1 MSKSASRTE
10 RNTNT
15 RGTDLFIPAKLGP
28 YELRNRIVM
37 APLTRNRA
45 RPGGVPQEMNVEY
58 YAQRA
63 TAGLIITEGSQI
75 SPQGVGDPSTPG
87 IDSQAQIAGWRRV
100 TDAIHEGGGRV
111 FLQLWHVGRI
121 SHPSLQPNGALPVA
135 PSAIKPDG
143 ETFTET
149 GLQPFVTPRSLET
162 GEIPGIV
169 AQFRQ
174 AAKNALEAGFD
185 GVEVHGANGYLLD
198 QFLRDGTNRR
208 DDDYGGS
215 LENRARLLLQVTHA
229 VAGVFGA
236 DRVGVRLSPVNSFNS
251 ISDSTP
257 DVTFTYVAER
267 LNRFGLAYLHVVEQ
281 DFAGSDA
288 TQVFDPRK
296 LRDAFRGTY
305 IANGGYD
312 QVRAE
317 VALATGAADLIAFG
331 KPFIANPDL
340 PARFA
345 TGAPLNWADEASFY
359 GGDEKGYTDYPF
371 LAPQQAQAA

>member
-1 MSKSASRTE
+1 MDTTMMSTGAAPYP
-10 RNTNT
+10 N
-15 RGTDLFIPAKLGP
+15 LFSPVDVGGHR
-28 YELRNRIVM
+28 LRNRIVHLATLTQYAEANRVSAALIDYHAARAAGGAAM
-37 APLTRNRA
+37 SIVEGLAVHPSSVPLRT
-45 RPGGVPQEMNVEY
+45 V
-58 YAQRA
+58 
-63 TAGLIITEGSQI
+63 IT
-75 SPQGVGDPSTPG
+75 VFDDAG
-87 IDSQAQIAGWRRV
+87 IDGRKRLAAAGEDRGCRML
-100 TDAIHEGGGRV
+100 G
-111 FLQLWHVGRI
+111 QLWHVGRI
-121 SHPSLQPNGALPVA
+121 SHPSLQPGGALPVA

-149 GLQPFVTPRSLET
+149 GLQPFVTPRALET
-162 GEIPGIV
+162 REIPGIV

-174 AAKNALEAGFD
+174 AAENALEAGFD

-229 VAGVFGA
+229 AAGVFGA

-251 ISDSTP
+251 ISDSAP
-257 DVTFTYVAER
+257 DITFPYIAER
-267 LNRFGLAYLHVVEQ
+267 LNRFPLAYLHVVEQ

-288 TQVFDPRK
+288 TRGFDRRK
-296 LRDAFRGTY
+296 LRDAFKGTY

-340 PARFA
+340 PARLA
-345 TGAPLNWADEASFY
+345 IGAPLNGADEATFY

-371 LAPQQAQAA
+371 LAPEQAQAA